1 MEKCFM
7 KLKSIILLTALVLIT
22 DIAFA
27 AGMAT
32 VDYSLLMAF
41 HPKMSRFDFTVGRFY
56 LPGLNLSNEKQMTDI
71 RKKIRQKNSE
81 SAPKIAQLD
90 RDRMRN
96 LKEIANFDE
105 SARTTLNAML
115 RDGKDISAI
124 ERSYSQKK
132 IQLQVKQ
139 TDLDEQLLALQ
150 EAGLDFIYYSREKTK
165 GMIVEIMTEI
175 DRILEQISRERGNLA
190 IIDRSYLSPPA
201 SVRPPPV
208 PAEGMDMLSADLYG
222 QLLKSDFAMN
232 PGWKE
237 GPPGHA
243 ERVMEGTET
252 AFKKEFE
259 KYLSQAP
266 TLGRFISNFRGRLF
280 LAGGEDL
287 TPLALSRILDS
298 NPIAP
303 EIKQRLIHL
312 ISQVQ

>member
-1 MEKCFM
+1 
-7 KLKSIILLTALVLIT
+7 
-22 DIAFA
+22 
-27 AGMAT
+27 
-32 VDYSLLMAF
+32 
-41 HPKMSRFDFTVGRFY
+41 
-56 LPGLNLSNEKQMTDI
+56 
-71 RKKIRQKNSE
+71 
-81 SAPKIAQLD
+81 
-90 RDRMRN
+90 
-96 LKEIANFDE
+96 
-105 SARTTLNAML
+105 
-115 RDGKDISAI
+115 
-124 ERSYSQKK
+124 
-132 IQLQVKQ
+132 
-139 TDLDEQLLALQ
+139 
-150 EAGLDFIYYSREKTK
+150 
-165 GMIVEIMTEI
+165 
-175 DRILEQISRERGNLA
+175 
-190 IIDRSYLSPPA
+190 
-201 SVRPPPV
+201 
-208 PAEGMDMLSADLYG
+208 
-222 QLLKSDFAMN
+222 MN